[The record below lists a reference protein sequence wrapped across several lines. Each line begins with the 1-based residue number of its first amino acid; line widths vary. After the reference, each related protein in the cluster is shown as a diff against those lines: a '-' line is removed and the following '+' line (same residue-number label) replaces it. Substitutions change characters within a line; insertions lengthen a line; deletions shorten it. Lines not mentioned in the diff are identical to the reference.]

1 MTFAR
6 RKAWSAGQTR
16 NWGGTQDRLTP
27 AELVAGLKQHSTHG
41 EGELSGRSTNQH
53 HDQLTTNCKLHSNG
67 ANGKSC
73 TRIFGFHEFSC
84 ICLRKW
90 WALQVKIPHEYC
102 CIVVSFYRKRYSKNW
117 GLTYISVKMQEFKIG
132 VITLLMPPRYI
143 FLPEPLLSE
152 RKEKTRLSKA
162 TINTSL
168 STILEN
174 VDLQSKK
181 KVFSRITGKMVLK
194 KHWKSAPEKRVNYSK
209 NLLNI
214 VFRIAL
220 TCFSALC
227 KAELA

>member
-27 AELVAGLKQHSTHG
+27 AELVAGLKQHSTYG

-152 RKEKTRLSKA
+152 RKEKTLIKSYNKYISFNNSWKCWPSEQEEGFLSHYRQ
-162 TINTSL
+162 NGSSETSE
-168 STILEN
+168 IHPWEKN
-174 VDLQSKK
+174 ELQKEPSQD
-181 KVFSRITGKMVLK
+181 
-194 KHWKSAPEKRVNYSK
+194 
-209 NLLNI
+209 NI
-214 VFRIAL
+214 VFLSEAL
-220 TCFSALC
+220 QKNGIF
-227 KAELA
+227 